1 MDFGLWTLI
10 LNKEL
15 DIKFAKRALEL
26 AAQGIGQVS
35 PSPLVGCVIVT
46 DAGEAVGEGFYVYDK
61 VRHAEIIAL
70 EESGGKAVGA
80 TAYVSLEPHAHHG
93 RTTPCTEALI
103 NAGIRRVV
111 CPIEDPNPLV
121 SGKGF
126 ERLREA
132 GLQVEVGLLETDAE
146 RLNEKYNCYFRKGRP
161 FVHLKMA
168 SSLDGKIATRA
179 GDSRW
184 ITGEA
189 SLRRVHELRHE
200 YDAILIG
207 SGTALADD
215 PTLTDRSG
223 KERRRKLVRLILDS
237 RLRLSPDS
245 KLARTSKEIPTI
257 IFSDNQDREKIQ
269 SLEDEGIEIIFE
281 PGGGRDLNYIFR
293 ELKKRNLQS
302 LFVEGGSQIAGAFL
316 DAGFVDKVSFFIAP
330 MLIGGKD
337 SPSAIGGTGVVRLAN
352 ANKLSYVEIRQH
364 ESDIEVTGYPKG

>member
-1 MDFGLWTLI
+1 LDFGLWTLI